1 MDGQFFTSLEKG
13 LAVVNKVCTAIACV
27 LLIGLM
33 VCVNTDL
40 FLRFFFR
47 SPIVGMTE
55 ITEIFL
61 LYITFLG
68 TAWVYQQDGH
78 VVVDLLLY
86 ELYEKSKRIL
96 MLINHGFVGLICL
109 ILIYFG
115 AVTTIDHMQRGVRNP
130 TILETPIALV
140 IVIIPI
146 GGAILFLEVLVKIR
160 KTLKK

>member
-1 MDGQFFTSLEKG
+1 MDGQITSLERG
-13 LAVVNKVCTAIACV
+13 LAVVNKVCTTIACV

-47 SPIVGMTE
+47 SPVVGMTE

-68 TAWVYQQDGH
+68 TAWVYHEDAH

-86 ELYEKSKRIL
+86 ELYEKSKRVL
-96 MLINHGFVGLICL
+96 MLINHGFVGLVCL

-115 AVTTIDHMQRGVRNP
+115 AVTTFDHFARGVRNP

-140 IVIIPI
+140 IAIIPV
-146 GGAILFLEVLVKIR
+146 GSVILFLEVLVKIR

>member
-1 MDGQFFTSLEKG
+1 MGSQFFESLEKG
-13 LAVVNKVCTAIACV
+13 LAAVNKVCAAIGAILV
-27 LLIGLM
+27 LGLM

-47 SPIVGMTE
+47 SPVVGMTE

-68 TAWVYQQDGH
+68 TSWVYQQDGH

-86 ELYEKSKRIL
+86 ELYEKSRRVLIL
-96 MLINHGFVGLICL
+96 VNHVFVGLIAL
-109 ILIYFG
+109 ILVYFG
-115 AVTTIDHMQRGVRNP
+115 TLTTVDHLQRGIRNP

-140 IVIIPI
+140 IAIIPV
-146 GGAILFLEVLVKIR
+146 GSAILLLEVVIKIR